1 MCCYIADACHVVR
14 LYPNKNG
21 FEQAMS
27 KKNEYNYPMRSH
39 YSHCYL
45 LYLAMQGRLGV
56 DDALIN
62 LFGKKEQYKG
72 FFDAVVETISNIFR
86 EGLNNAH
93 SDLYEKVK
101 ALFVQSNSYRIVF
114 LSKELDSLQALLS
127 NALSDRAHAD
137 VPAIFDVLC
146 RIVNNVEAL
155 RYNRNRN
162 QLITL
167 LGLNEGHT
175 YIVNNMP
182 VIGCD
187 CACFEEFGPDGKV
200 KSWRYY
206 FYDFQSRRFV
216 VIKVMET
223 DYFISNRCFF
233 DTYSLLSN
241 DKNSFIWFNNTFIT
255 NNKVKNSQYSEVN
268 WGRLNTESKNELYRH
283 CARGLYDIFAYDN
296 FEHLTANVY
305 QQNHNYFERYN
316 QTSNIYLVKVNK
328 LYALRQTYGQTQSVE
343 IIDCQGNKLEVFL
356 LSNNHSSQSLKDLFA
371 FDPMRFNNFYML
383 LQCPIVYGKMRPS
396 LLSFFGI
403 SKNRKN
409 KSHNE

>member
-1 MCCYIADACHVVR
+1 
-14 LYPNKNG
+14 
-21 FEQAMS
+21 
-27 KKNEYNYPMRSH
+27 
-39 YSHCYL
+39 
-45 LYLAMQGRLGV
+45 
-56 DDALIN
+56 
-62 LFGKKEQYKG
+62 
-72 FFDAVVETISNIFR
+72 
-86 EGLNNAH
+86 
-93 SDLYEKVK
+93 
-101 ALFVQSNSYRIVF
+101 
-114 LSKELDSLQALLS
+114 
-127 NALSDRAHAD
+127 
-137 VPAIFDVLC
+137 
-146 RIVNNVEAL
+146 
-155 RYNRNRN
+155 
-162 QLITL
+162 
-167 LGLNEGHT
+167 
-175 YIVNNMP
+175 MP

-268 WGRLNTESKNELYRH
+268 WGRLNTESNNELYRH

-343 IIDCQGNKLEVFL
+343 IIDCQGNKLEVLL